1 MHVRRR
7 PCGTCSPRPLQRLS
21 EREAPYEAVLVTPT
35 AAQVARLGDAGG
47 LEISH
52 RSPDL
57 AEMGRG
63 VCFINHLSFQ
73 VSSMVAVVEVS
84 TAIQNTN
91 TKQREP
97 LFVASTE
104 PTIICLAPKHL

>member
-1 MHVRRR
+1 MFAKAPVE
-7 PCGTCSPRPLQRLS
+7 LS
-21 EREAPYEAVLVTPT
+21 AREAPYEAVLVTPT
-35 AAQVARLGDAGG
+35 AAQIAQLGDARGP
-47 LEISH
+47 EISH